1 MTNSNSSEIV
11 EIQRS
16 LRNLETKI
24 TNLDKFATR
33 VDDWKDRSFF
43 ISLEFY
49 YLKYELKNE
58 PT

>member
-1 MTNSNSSEIV
+1 MEVKPSISFDPPTADLPVVLATSSSSEIV

-33 VDDWKDRSFF
+33 VDDWKER
-43 ISLEFY
+43 
-49 YLKYELKNE
+49 
-58 PT
+58 